1 MSTLMKIFTLATMIL
16 IIAASGCTTTDTDEP
31 EPMPEIIEDE
41 ENVPEQDNN
50 EEQETFTISSSAFEN
65 NGEIPSRY
73 TCDGD
78 NINPELVSGILPED
92 TVSLVLIVD
101 DPDAPIGTFTHWIV
115 WNIEPGSIIKENT
128 IPGVQGLNGAKG
140 TDYLGPCPPSGTHR
154 YFFRFYALD
163 TMLDIGS
170 GSTRAALEQA
180 MQEHIIAEGELMG
193 TYSRE

>member
-1 MSTLMKIFTLATMIL
+1 MRTLMKIVALTTMIL
-16 IIAASGCTTTDTDEP
+16 TIAVSGCATTDTDEP
-31 EPMPEIIEDE
+31 EPIPEIIEDE
-41 ENVPEQDNN
+41 NNVPEQ
-50 EEQETFTISSSAFEN
+50 EIFLISTSAFEN

-78 NINPELVSGILPED
+78 NINPELVPGSLPED

-115 WNIEPGSIIKENT
+115 WNIAPGSIIEENT
-128 IPGVQGLNGAKG
+128 VPGIQGLNGAKG

-170 GSTRAALEQA
+170 GSTRTTLEEA

-193 TYSRE
+193 TYSSD